1 MAAYESDI
9 PGMREMLQQFPAAVV
24 VAGAPGGEILFA
36 NRRAEEM
43 VEHALGGEVEDL
55 LADVELFASAGR
67 PLTYAEW
74 PLVRCIASGEQIL
87 DEEVVLVAAGVRR
100 VISCSCAPVLG
111 DEGELV
117 AGVLVVH
124 DVTERTAVEE
134 RLAYHASLLD
144 NLDDAVVGTDP
155 EFRLTVWNRGAERL
169 YGFAAAEVLGRDAR
183 EVASYAGD
191 QSRLALER
199 ELQEADRARAELT
212 AYRKDGSA
220 VEVELIAVAVRD
232 GGGAISGY
240 LGIHRDVTER
250 KHADGALRDAERR
263 MREILESLTDA
274 FIAFDH
280 GWGYTY
286 LNERAL
292 ADVNRALGAQFT
304 REDLIGRKV
313 WDLFPDFP
321 STSLYADLEQAR
333 SDGRAVHVEAYSELD
348 RRWVEVHAYP
358 SSEGLATYTR
368 DVTARRR
375 AGEELGQRA
384 AQQAGVAAL
393 GLRALAGQDL
403 QRLMDDAAHIVA
415 STLNVELVK
424 VSELL
429 PGGSELLIRAGVGW
443 RAGVVGSETEPA
455 DSDSAAGYSLSSAD
469 AVVSDD
475 LAGDRR
481 FNIPGLVHEHGARSA
496 AAVVIGRRGAPFGVL
511 GALSRSPR
519 RFSDDDV
526 NFLQAVAHVLATT
539 VERSQTER
547 RLRDAREAERRRIAR
562 DLHDEALRDLSLA
575 LTEAQRVQPEGQL
588 VPALKRVGHRLR
600 GAIYDLRL
608 TAEQQRP
615 LSELLEELV
624 QLHRALAEGAVV
636 VELDVRDGVPGGSFG
651 HRGTELLRIVGEGLT
666 NARRHS
672 GARSIRVGAW
682 ASDRTLCVEVAD
694 DGGGFDPDSAATA
707 AGTGLRGMRERAAG
721 LGSELTVRSA
731 PGEGTSV
738 RVGMP
743 LVRAGRTEPVR
754 VLLVDDHA
762 AVREAI
768 ALAFRQEPDFEVAG
782 QAGSLAEARQMLQEV
797 DIAVID
803 LGLPDGDGGDL
814 IRDLREVN
822 PRAQAIVLSAS
833 IDRSEIARAVDRGA
847 AGVLEKTA
855 GLDEVVHAVRRLHAG
870 ETLLPLTEVVEL
882 LRVAAGDREREREDR
897 DAIARLTPRER
908 EVLQLLGEGLDSQGI
923 ADRLHITIRTER
935 NHIANILAK
944 LGVHSQLQALV
955 FALRHGLT
963 KIR

>member
-1 MAAYESDI
+1 
-9 PGMREMLQQFPAAVV
+9 MREMLQQFPAAAV

-43 VEHALGGEVEDL
+43 VEHALGGAVEDL
-55 LADVELFASAGR
+55 LAEVELFAPAGR
-67 PLTYAEW
+67 PLPYGEW
-74 PLVRCIASGEQIL
+74 PLVRCITSGEQIL

-124 DVTERTAVEE
+124 DVTERKAVEE

-144 NLDDAVVGTDP
+144 NVDDAVVGTDP
-155 EFRLTVWNRGAERL
+155 EFHVTIWNPGAERL
-169 YGFAAAEVLGRDAR
+169 YGFPAAEVLGRDAR
-183 EVASYAGD
+183 EVATYAGD

-199 ELQEADRARAELT
+199 ELQETDRARTELT
-212 AYRKDGSA
+212 AYHKDGRP
-220 VEVELIAVAVRD
+220 VEVELIAAAVRD
-232 GGGAISGY
+232 GGGAITGY

-250 KHADGALRDAERR
+250 KRSEEALHDAERR

-292 ADVNRALGAQFT
+292 ADVNRALGAQLT
-304 REDLIGRKV
+304 RADLIGRKV

-333 SDGRAVHVEAYSELD
+333 SDGRAVQVEAYSELD
-348 RRWVEVHAYP
+348 QRWVEVHAYP

-375 AGEELGQRA
+375 AGEELGRRV
-384 AQQAGVAAL
+384 AQQAGVADL
-393 GLRALAGQDL
+393 GLRALGGQDP
-403 QRLMDDAAHIVA
+403 QGLMDDAARIVA
-415 STLNVELVK
+415 STLDVELVK
-424 VSELL
+424 VGELL
-429 PGGSELLIRAGVGW
+429 PGESELLIRAGVGW

-455 DSDSAAGYSLSSAD
+455 DSDSAAGYSLRSAD

-475 LAGDRR
+475 LAGERR

-496 AAVVIGRRGAPFGVL
+496 AAVVIGGRRAPFGVL
-511 GALSRSPR
+511 GALSRTPR

-526 NFLQAVAHVLATT
+526 NFLQAVAHVLATA
-539 VERSQTER
+539 VERSQTEQ
-547 RLRDAREAERRRIAR
+547 RLRHAREAERRRIAR

-575 LTEAQRVQPEGQL
+575 LTEAQRAEPEGQL
-588 VPALKRVGHRLR
+588 VPALKRVGHALR
-600 GAIYDLRL
+600 SAIYDLRL
-608 TAEQQRP
+608 AAEQQRP
-615 LSELLEELV
+615 LGELLEELV
-624 QLHRALAEGAVV
+624 ELHRAIAEGAVE

-651 HRGTELLRIVGEGLT
+651 HRGTELLRIVGEALT

-672 GARSIRVGAW
+672 GARSIRIGAW
-682 ASDRTLCVEVAD
+682 ASGRTLYVEVAD
-694 DGGGFDPDSAATA
+694 DGRGFDPDSAATT

-721 LGSELTVRSA
+721 LGSDLTVRSE
-731 PGEGTSV
+731 PGGTAV

-743 LVRAGRTEPVR
+743 LVAELALRGEPVR

-782 QAGSLAEARQMLQEV
+782 QAASLAEARAMLQEV
-797 DIAVID
+797 DVAVID
-803 LGLPDGDGGDL
+803 LGLPDGYGGDL
-814 IRDLREVN
+814 VRDLREVN
-822 PRAQAIVLSAS
+822 PQAQAIVLSAS
-833 IDRSEIARAVDRGA
+833 LDRSEIARAVDRGA
-847 AGVLEKTA
+847 AGVLQKTA

-870 ETLLPLTEVVEL
+870 ETLLPLTEVIEL
-882 LRVAAGDREREREDR
+882 LRVAARDREREHDDR
-897 DAIARLTPRER
+897 HAIARLTPRER
-908 EVLQLLGEGLDSQGI
+908 EVLQLLAEGLDSQGI
-923 ADRLHITIRTER
+923 ADRLHITIHTER
-935 NHIANILAK
+935 NHVASILAK

-955 FALRHGLT
+955 FALRYEL
-963 KIR
+963 IENL